1 MFYSFDGLDGT
12 GKSTQIGL
20 FADWLRARGED
31 VVTCVDPGST
41 RLGEAIRR
49 ILLESKDTPISATS
63 EMLLFMAARAQLVE
77 EVIRPALQAGKT
89 VVSDRFLLA
98 NVVYQGYAGGLD
110 VETLWRIGDT
120 ATGGIHPDRTFVLDM
135 PAAAAKARI
144 GRALDRMESQGDAYR
159 EKLRSGFLAEAARRP
174 AIVVIDATQPIET
187 VHASITAAAPPFNE
201 PRTK

>member
-12 GKSTQIGL
+12 GKSTQLKL
-20 FADWLRARGED
+20 FADWLRSRGHD

-41 RLGEAIRR
+41 RLGEAIRQ

-77 EVIRPALQAGKT
+77 EVIRPALQRGKV

-110 VETLWRIGDT
+110 VATLWKIGET
-120 ATGGIHPDRTFVLDM
+120 ATGGIHPTRTFVLDM
-135 PAAAAKARI
+135 PADAATARI
-144 GRALDRMESQGDAYR
+144 GRAFDRMESHGSEYR
-159 EKLRSGFLAEAARRP
+159 EKLRTGFLAEAARRP
-174 AIVVIDATQPIET
+174 EIVVINAAQSIEA
-187 VHASITAAAPPFNE
+187 VHATIVDNA
-201 PRTK
+201 

>member
-12 GKSTQIGL
+12 GKSTQIAL
-20 FADWLRARGED
+20 FADWLRQQGYD

-41 RLGEAIRR
+41 RLGETIRH

-98 NVVYQGYAGGLD
+98 NVVYQGHAGGLD
-110 VETLWRIGDT
+110 IDALWKIGEI
-120 ATGGIHPDRTFVLDM
+120 ATGGLHPDRTFVLDM

-144 GRALDRMESQGDAYR
+144 GRTLDRMESREDAYR
-159 EKLRSGFLAEAARRP
+159 EKLRAGFLAEAARRP
-174 AIVVIDATQPIET
+174 EIVVIDATQSVET
-187 VHASITAAAPPFNE
+187 VHATILAAVRPPAV
-201 PRTK
+201 

>member
-20 FADWLRARGED
+20 FADWLRSRGRE

-41 RLGEAIRR
+41 QLGEAIRR
-49 ILLESKDTPISATS
+49 ILLESKETPISAAS

-77 EVIRPALQAGKT
+77 EVIRPALQSGKT
-89 VVSDRFLLA
+89 VVSDRYLLA

-110 VETLWRIGDT
+110 IETLWKIGET

-135 PAAAAKARI
+135 PAEAATARI
-144 GRALDRMESQGDAYR
+144 GREFDRIESYGREYR
-159 EKLRSGFLAEAARRP
+159 EKLRTGFLTEAARRP
-174 AIVVIDATQPIET
+174 EIVVIDAAQTMDA
-187 VHASITAAAPPFNE
+187 VHSQVVAHA
-201 PRTK
+201 